1 MKKQNYNLLF
11 TIFFLS
17 FFSCISA
24 QNNINSK
31 KSVNFEELQH
41 KIELIS
47 KDRNKAFILAKKYI
61 VLAKEE
67 NNLDALFDGYT
78 NAIIYSPEKI
88 KKIYADSLII
98 IATKTK
104 DNRYIGLA
112 YSTMSEIEL
121 GNDEYASA
129 LDHAVIANEY
139 LKNDESKEFAY
150 DGLFRIA
157 KIKRK
162 IGDYSGA
169 YQIIKEIYEYYKWK
183 KEQKKT
189 LEVKS
194 YYLVNLNL
202 LIKINASLNKSQENI
217 NLLKEGYE
225 YIKNNPDISYYKS
238 SLEGA
243 DGFNDFTQKKYS
255 SALSKFQKSLSS
267 FKDSD
272 PHLQEKFYISMC
284 YWKLGEAEKAI
295 PYFEEIREDYH
306 KSGRISMEYRPM
318 FEFFIEYSKKNF
330 PKEEQLKAVDE
341 LLKYDNTFRK
351 EQKEIT
357 FKIHKDYDEKRLLE
371 EKAEIEN
378 ERRNE
383 RYGLGIAI
391 FLGLTGLAGWQFTKR
406 KIKNKQENATPESLN
421 KNIDIKVAEA
431 PGTYK
436 NIEIKE
442 NDSEVNVSNSENP
455 KSYDSIELNDN
466 NTEKIEELDEVPIV
480 VYSPNNLKKDQEI
493 DYSEYSPI
501 SKYTVK
507 QILKKLDDFEK
518 KNKFLAPNLTLVP
531 LAEQMNTNDKY
542 LSKVIRVKT
551 GKNFNAYINDLRFEH
566 IEQKMRENINFKNQK
581 VAEISK
587 YLGFGSADFFSTAFG
602 AKYGITPKEFFI
614 NLEKELKDKKD

>member
-1 MKKQNYNLLF
+1 MHNRFF
-11 TIFFLS
+11 TIFFLL

-41 KIELIS
+41 KIDLVS
-47 KDRNKAFILAKKYI
+47 KDRNKAFILAKKYL

-67 NNLDALFDGYT
+67 NDLDELYTGYT
-78 NAIIYSPEKI
+78 NAGIYSPEEE
-88 KKIYADSLII
+88 KKAYADSLIV

-112 YSTMSEIEL
+112 YSALSELEFRL
-121 GNDEYASA
+121 HQYSLS

-150 DGLFRIA
+150 DGLTKIG
-157 KIKRK
+157 KIKRR
-162 IGDYSGA
+162 IGDNAGA
-169 YQIIKEIYEYYKWK
+169 YEIINEIYHYYKWK
-183 KEQKKT
+183 KDQKTTLSVKT
-189 LEVKS
+189 DYITHLI
-194 YYLVNLNL
+194 L

-217 NLLKEGYE
+217 NLLKEGNE
-225 YIKNNPDISYYKS
+225 YIKNNPEVSYYKS
-238 SLEGA
+238 YLEGA
-243 DGFNDFTQKKYS
+243 DGFNDFSQNKYS

-272 PHLQEKFYISMC
+272 THFQEKFYISMC

-421 KNIDIKVAEA
+421 KDIDIKVAEA
-431 PGTYK
+431 PGIDK

-442 NDSEVNVSNSENP
+442 KDSEENVSNSENL
-455 KSYDSIELNDN
+455 KSSDSIELNDN
-466 NTEKIEELDEVPIV
+466 NTEELEELDEVPIV
-480 VYSPNNLKKDQEI
+480 VYSPNNVKRDQEI

-587 YLGFGSADFFSTAFG
+587 YLGFGSPEFFSTAFKE
-602 AKYGITPKEFFI
+602 KYGKSPKEYF
-614 NLEKELKDKKD
+614 N